1 MGPLTEAIKEAGGA
15 SAKEVNNDKTVKRI
29 LNGQE
34 SSVHNVVLRDWI
46 WWWWV
51 CKTLETFILDDMDV
65 DDDDTM

>member
-34 SSVHNVVLRDWI
+34 SSVHNVVLRD
-46 WWWWV
+46 
-51 CKTLETFILDDMDV
+51 
-65 DDDDTM
+65 